1 MVDSGQKLEKK
12 VKEILEKN
20 IGSKIIFN
28 NKKFQFLEWGKP
40 MGQKTGEVKTD
51 FLLFL
56 EDENQNISMIKIS
69 GKQRNMSAI
78 HNKLTAMW
86 CKSIYG
92 EKWEDHLKNQFKNIV
107 EKNGFQKD
115 KLVNFDNQ
123 IIMLGF
129 RHEIAYEPNSGRLR
143 GNKTKPEIVPAIFW
157 GDGCPIEY
165 RDGKMK
171 TLSSKT
177 KEKLKKQNL
186 VYGDNSDFVRDSGI
200 PEYVLKTDEGEIE
213 SLEDILN
220 QLHNIMEFSQ
230 DYKNELIDAF
240 FAQNYRIDWKAIC
253 RHCNTKH
260 REMYV
265 NKMDGE
271 KIRCLKKTTLGK
283 NESAKC
289 PECGQTGR
297 KNVSSTPIQGTTRSM
312 AVYVKWSVID
322 GKLDGIPM
330 LYENHK
336 KNCEEVL
343 VNLRN
348 CLLELGISDDS
359 SFNIEMLRGKVTDR
373 TQNNLFKE
381 ELEKLNQ

>member
-92 EKWEDHLKNQFKNIV
+92 DKWEDHLKNQFKNIV
-107 EKNGFQKD
+107 EKNGFKKD

-123 IIMLGF
+123 LITLGF

-240 FAQNYRIDWKAIC
+240 FAQNYRIDWKSIC

-265 NKMDGE
+265 NEMDGE